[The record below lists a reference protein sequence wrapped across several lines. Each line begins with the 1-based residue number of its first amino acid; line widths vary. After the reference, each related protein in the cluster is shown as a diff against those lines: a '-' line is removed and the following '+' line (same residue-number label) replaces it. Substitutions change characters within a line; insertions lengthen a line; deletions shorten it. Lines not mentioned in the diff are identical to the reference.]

1 MSQKPVFVATHPRAC
16 STAFERVFMTRQD
29 ILQCA
34 HEPFGDAFYYG
45 PERLGERY
53 ANDEAGRVSSGFSKT
68 TYQDVLDR
76 LARDGSEGKRVFIKD
91 MAYYLVPPNNGAP
104 SIAPSLCKY
113 SDGRVAHGEKPMDGC
128 YANGVN
134 GYSQAGTVNGHSY
147 TNGINDHKYTNGVN
161 GHAHANGTNGVNGTN
176 GINGVNGTNGTRE
189 LKAQDS
195 NPTGNP
201 TVIPLEILK
210 KFHWTFLIRHPRRG
224 IPSYVRCCSPPLSK
238 TTGWDH
244 FMPSESGYVELR
256 RLFDYLREQGLV
268 GPSVA
273 GQANGAKTR
282 EDKIS
287 ITVLDADELLD
298 RPKEAIRAFCE
309 QTDIP
314 FSPNMLEWDD
324 EENQKYVA
332 DAFAKWNGWHD
343 DAINSKGLTARTH
356 PKKPITEE
364 SENEEWRQKYGE
376 EGQKII
382 RACVEENTPHYDYLK
397 SFALQF

>member
-29 ILQCA
+29 TLQCA

-53 ANDEAGRVSSGFSKT
+53 ENDEEGRLSSGFSKS
-68 TYQDVLDR
+68 TYQTVLDR
-76 LARDGSEGKRVFIKD
+76 LDRDGSEGKRVFIKD
-91 MAYYLVPPNNGAP
+91 MAYYVVPPNGGVP
-104 SIAPSLCKY
+104 SIAPSLRKHVN
-113 SDGRVAHGEKPMDGC
+113 GGLANGEKLADGQNGHHVNG
-128 YANGVN
+128 ANGN
-134 GYSQAGTVNGHSY
+134 AHHADGVNGHS
-147 TNGINDHKYTNGVN
+147 HTNGVN
-161 GHAHANGTNGVNGTN
+161 GHSHANGANGVNGHSNTN
-176 GINGVNGTNGTRE
+176 GANGVNGIDDASGMRGSDG
-189 LKAQDS
+189 AA
-195 NPTGNP
+195 NP

-224 IPSYVRCCSPPLSK
+224 IPSYVRCCSPPLSE

-244 FMPSESGYVELR
+244 FLPSESGYLELR

-273 GQANGAKTR
+273 GRGSGTEKAKD
-282 EDKIS
+282 EVS
-287 ITVLDADELLD
+287 ITVLDADDLLD
-298 RPKEAIRAFCE
+298 HPEAAIRAFCE
-309 QTDIP
+309 QTSIS
-314 FSPNMLEWDD
+314 FSPDMLEWDD
-324 EENQKYVA
+324 EENQKHVA

-356 PKKPITEE
+356 PKKPVTEE
-364 SENEEWRQKYGE
+364 SENEEWRRKYGE

-382 RACVEENTPHYDYLK
+382 RACVEENTPHYEYLK

>member
-1 MSQKPVFVATHPRAC
+1 MAQKPVFVATHPRAC

-29 ILQCA
+29 TLQCA

-53 ANDEAGRVSSGFSKT
+53 ENDEKGRLSSGFSKT

-76 LARDGSEGKRVFIKD
+76 LERDGSEGKRVFIKD
-91 MAYYLVPPNNGAP
+91 MAYYLMPPNGGAP
-104 SIAPSLCKY
+104 SIAPSLLHKHIN
-113 SDGRVAHGEKPMDGC
+113 SGPANGEKLANGQNGHHV
-128 YANGVN
+128 NGVN
-134 GYSQAGTVNGHSY
+134 GVNGDARADAVNGHS
-147 TNGINDHKYTNGVN
+147 HVNGVN
-161 GHAHANGTNGVNGTN
+161 GHSHTNGGANGTATTANKRQGSDG
-176 GINGVNGTNGTRE
+176 
-189 LKAQDS
+189 
-195 NPTGNP
+195 TGNP
-201 TVIPLEILK
+201 TVLPLEILK
-210 KFHWTFLIRHPRRG
+210 QFHWTFLIRHPRRG
-224 IPSYVRCCSPPLSK
+224 IPSYVRCCSPPLSE

-256 RLFDYLREQGLV
+256 RLFDYLREQSLV

-273 GQANGAKTR
+273 GNSDGDGNGNGARAAGTARVKD
-282 EDKIS
+282 EDEVS

-298 RPKEAIRAFCE
+298 RPEEAIRAFCA

-314 FSPNMLEWDD
+314 FSPDMLGWDD

-332 DAFAKWNGWHD
+332 DAFAKWNGWHN

-356 PKKPITEE
+356 PKKPVTEE

-376 EGQKII
+376 EGQKVI
-382 RACVEENTPHYDYLK
+382 RACVEENTPHYEYLK
-397 SFALQF
+397 SFALKF